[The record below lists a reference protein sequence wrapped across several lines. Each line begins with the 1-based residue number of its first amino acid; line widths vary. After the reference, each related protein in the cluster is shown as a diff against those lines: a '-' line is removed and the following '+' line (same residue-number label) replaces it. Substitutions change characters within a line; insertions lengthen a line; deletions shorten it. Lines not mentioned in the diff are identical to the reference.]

1 MADVKVN
8 YSELSNLTSKHTQAA
23 EQINALERSLHALLN
38 GTEWQGQAKVAAQQ
52 TWQSTFVPAF
62 NALRQANI
70 VHGQNIQKVSG
81 GFSEMDQAAAS
92 KLRA

>member
-1 MADVKVN
+1 MSDVKIN
-8 YSELSNLTSKHTQAA
+8 YSELANLTSKHQQAA
-23 EQINALERSLHALLN
+23 EQINALETQLHALLN
-38 GTEWQGQAKVAAQQ
+38 GTEWTGKAKVAAQQ
-52 TWQSTFVPAF
+52 TWQATFVPAF

-81 GFSEMDQAAAS
+81 GFSEMDQAGAA